1 MKVQTKIHF
10 ETKYSF
16 VEIPKP
22 RGCRNPAS
30 EKCSTPLRSLIERV
44 MTAQVFVP
52 VIWELHTQLEET
64 GLVQTGFKCC
74 WPNLT
79 RTQQTPEHNW
89 RSFTQTLWNS
99 SGLRKIQLKEWLLQ
113 TVAFRCH
120 THTQSPFSWTP
131 LCCALCLPLLGGF
144 VQPKNTQ
151 GCTSQFSRNA
161 PHLMILPMI
170 RHNSWVFPKELI
182 NRTKK
187 VLRSSISFIPQL
199 QQAAFT
205 DSMNK

>member
-1 MKVQTKIHF
+1 MKVQTKIHS

-64 GLVQTGFKCC
+64 GLVQMGFKCC

-79 RTQQTPEHNW
+79 RTQQTP
-89 RSFTQTLWNS
+89 
-99 SGLRKIQLKEWLLQ
+99 GLLFIRAQLEEL
-113 TVAFRCH
+113 H
-120 THTQSPFSWTP
+120 TDLVKQLRPEE
-131 LCCALCLPLLGGF
+131 
-144 VQPKNTQ
+144 NT
-151 GCTSQFSRNA
+151 T
-161 PHLMILPMI
+161 
-170 RHNSWVFPKELI
+170 
-182 NRTKK
+182 
-187 VLRSSISFIPQL
+187 
-199 QQAAFT
+199 
-205 DSMNK
+205 